1 MLPQLFNY
9 EGLELRM
16 ASVTDQPWF
25 VAQDVCNILQLG
37 NPSLAVNGNPSRE
50 GDTGLDD
57 DEKGLYIVNTLG
69 GPQKLLCIN
78 ESGLYSMTFKSRKTE
93 AKAFKRWV
101 THVVIPSIR
110 KTGSYSTKQQPTP
123 NEPQRLRAEAMLLNA
138 KTRQAKVMKETA
150 SMFQDKLSDAS
161 IHLLIGGIT
170 EILMGKSLLPLPI
183 IEKTYSATEIGEE
196 LGVSSNR
203 IGKLANRNNLK
214 TDEYGITVLDK
225 SPYSTKQVPSFRY
238 NEQGKEKL
246 RELCQ

>member
-1 MLPQLFNY
+1 
-9 EGLELRM
+9 
-16 ASVTDQPWF
+16 
-25 VAQDVCNILQLG
+25 
-37 NPSLAVNGNPSRE
+37 
-50 GDTGLDD
+50 
-57 DEKGLYIVNTLG
+57 
-69 GPQKLLCIN
+69 
-78 ESGLYSMTFKSRKTE
+78 
-93 AKAFKRWV
+93 
-101 THVVIPSIR
+101 
-110 KTGSYSTKQQPTP
+110 
-123 NEPQRLRAEAMLLNA
+123 MLLNA